1 VTIYKLSEI
10 LADLEQKG
18 FLSDD
23 KSRDS
28 YDCITIERNR
38 CRKCKKGLIYKGF
51 SYFSIPRVHQGFGV
65 CESCDYAELFIV
77 EKSPVTDAKPR
88 RKRKMRKFTEIVI
101 SK

>member
-1 VTIYKLSEI
+1 MTIYKLSEI

-18 FLSDD
+18 FLPDD

-28 YDCITIERNR
+28 TDCTNIERNR
-38 CRKCKKGLIYKGF
+38 CPKCKQGLIYKGF
-51 SYFSIPRVHQGFGV
+51 SKFSTPVEYQGFGV
-65 CESCDYAELFIV
+65 CEPCDYAELFYR
-77 EKSPVTDAKPR
+77 EKTDFHEAKPR